1 MKLEILS
8 AKSKLKAI
16 APVIASPGI
25 LSVACGGGD
34 SSVPAIAPTLGGSS
48 GAGQILMGG
57 GALGGNARAI
67 LLARVQLEE
76 MPVGALA
83 WMTLRY
89 SLAAGESLSHNRPF
103 AFVSAERGPRRDIR
117 PVHRQR
123 RHDHLPVRHPVH
135 RQATSFRAAGLLKRQ
150 HRRVGD

>member
-48 GAGQILMGG
+48 DAGQILMGG
-57 GALGGNARAI
+57 GALPPNAPAI
-67 LLARVQLEE
+67 LLAWVQLEE
-76 MPVGALA
+76 MPVGSLA

-150 HRRVGD
+150 QRRVGD